1 MLRNF
6 TAKYTKIS
14 SGYMGQILELP
25 EVITE
30 GKSIEECQVFLKGAL
45 LEITLAYKQ
54 LGKELP
60 NNNCLFEQ
68 ISLDSENVS

>member
-6 TAKYTKIS
+6 TARYIKID
-14 SGYMGQILELP
+14 SGYMGQIVELP

-30 GKSIEECQVFLKGAL
+30 GKNIEECQAMLKDAL
-45 LEITLAYKQ
+45 IEMTLAYKQ

-60 NNNCLFEQ
+60 YKNCLFEQ
-68 ISLDSENVS
+68 ISVDLENVC

>member
-6 TAKYTKIS
+6 TARYIKIS

-30 GKSIEECQVFLKGAL
+30 GKNIEECQAMLKDAL
-45 LEITLAYKQ
+45 IEMTLAHKQ
-54 LGKELP
+54 LGMELP
-60 NNNCLFEQ
+60 NEKYLFEQ
-68 ISLDSENVS
+68 ISVDLENVC